1 MYIAKNF
8 IYLFCVIIRK
18 KNEHKKIKHFKQYN
32 TKSQRQETYTVKGYK
47 GVVLKLTSKDK
58 KQIEKYNAEIG
69 KT

>member
-32 TKSQRQETYTVKGYK
+32 TKSQRQKTHTVKG
-47 GVVLKLTSKDK
+47 LQRCCSEIN
-58 KQIEKYNAEIG
+58 KQR
-69 KT
+69 